1 MECPNN
7 QDLAPPITTP
17 TSAKQTKSKKTGIGI
32 MSVLRAL
39 KQNLQ
44 QWSPQPKLDG
54 RQHLVPANYDYHS
67 QEDQQ
72 MQQHYHHHPLP
83 SAPVWNHTHMQ
94 AASTS
99 PHRVAPLDLPPQQP
113 LQQPTAVSE
122 QIIATQPL
130 ANIAQQRQQSASP
143 ECLGAPMVQQQNE
156 HYWSWILQQQQ
167 QQNMQLPVGWESR
180 MSPTHAAPFYYHKA
194 SNTRTWI
201 HPQQPQQNTQLTQQQ
216 MQQQMRQMQT
226 EPPLPQMQML
236 QQLQLQQNTQHTP
249 QQTHQMT
256 TQQPLQTQTQTHIWN
271 HAHIRP
277 TSTST
282 DAPTPTPTHL
292 PQQQPLQ
299 QPTASHE
306 ENTTTLSS
314 TTRKY
319 RASPPPKSFENT
331 AREVGAMGGSAGGE
345 GAGGGGGAGGTGPAR
360 ASPQLGPCLRQGQ
373 EGGGRGGG
381 GGGGG
386 GGRRR
391 GGGNGCRCGWHWWG
405 GR

>member
-1 MECPNN
+1 
-7 QDLAPPITTP
+7 
-17 TSAKQTKSKKTGIGI
+17 

-44 QWSPQPKLDG
+44 QLSPKPRLDG
-54 RQHLVPANYDYHS
+54 RQHLAPANIDYQS

-167 QQNMQLPVGWESR
+167 QQNTQLPVGWESR

-201 HPQQPQQNTQLTQQQ
+201 HPQQPQQNTQLTQQPVQ
-216 MQQQMRQMQT
+216 QMQT
-226 EPPLPQMQML
+226 EQPLPQMQM
-236 QQLQLQQNTQHTP
+236 LQLQQNTQHTP
-249 QQTHQMT
+249 QQMHQMT
-256 TQQPLQTQTQTHIWN
+256 TQQQLQIQTQTHIWN
-271 HAHIRP
+271 HAHIRH

-282 DAPTPTPTHL
+282 DAPTTTPTRL
-292 PQQQPLQ
+292 PQQQPSQ

-331 AREVGAMGGSAGGE
+331 AREVGATGVSAGGE
-345 GAGGGGGAGGTGPAR
+345 GVGVGGGV
-360 ASPQLGPCLRQGQ
+360 
-373 EGGGRGGG
+373 GGG
-381 GGGGG
+381 GGGGSS
-386 GGRRR
+386 
-391 GGGNGCRCGWHWWG
+391 
-405 GR
+405 